1 MNYKDYLVGIS
12 TQIVKNIFSRS
23 SPGQALLHKT
33 HGKKLWFYL
42 KI

>member
-1 MNYKDYLVGIS
+1 MNYKDYPVGIS

-33 HGKKLWFYL
+33 QGQKM
-42 KI
+42 